1 MFLMINKLNMVYIEC
16 AKSSNQLDQALKNDN
31 YKKVAKTI
39 HSFLLTANPYLAATQ
54 KICFKLENLNAQ
66 LKLTQSRNFI
76 HHIQSRVKTSDS
88 IINKLQRKG
97 FELSLESACQ
107 NLKDIAG
114 IRVNCLYIDD
124 IYRIA
129 GLLLSQDDIQL
140 IRISDYVKN
149 PKPNGYRSLHLIIAV
164 PVFLS
169 PKAEIVK
176 VEIQIRTIAMDFWA
190 SLEHEI
196 FYKRTDAKIDS
207 VSSELKD
214 CADTIANVD
223 ERMQKLFNQPGK
235 SSNLN
240 LP

>member
-1 MFLMINKLNMVYIEC
+1 MVSIEC
-16 AKSSNQLDQALKNDN
+16 LKSSNKLDRTLKSDN
-31 YKKVAKTI
+31 SKEVI
-39 HSFLLTANPYLAATQ
+39 NNINSFLSKENPYLAATH
-54 KICFKLENLNAQ
+54 KISYKLENLNAQ
-66 LKLTQSRNFI
+66 LKLAQSRNFI
-76 HHIQSRVKTSDS
+76 HNIQSRVKTPDS

-97 FELSLESACQ
+97 FELSLESARQ

-114 IRVNCLYIDD
+114 VRVNCLYNDD
-124 IYRIA
+124 IYQIA
-129 GLLLSQDDIQL
+129 GLLLSQDDIKL

-196 FYKRTDAKIDS
+196 FYKRTDARVAS
-207 VSSELKD
+207 VASELKNCSD
-214 CADTIANVD
+214 IIADVD
-223 ERMQKLFNQPGK
+223 KRMQKLFN
-235 SSNLN
+235 
-240 LP
+240 LPNSTLTESV